1 MHKGLTLRPLARQC
15 PSLAPQGCE
24 PYLEANLS
32 LVYEYGPYMGVG
44 VYEAYIWVILRA
56 LHSFFCLRLRRA
68 IHALTIYNLQ
78 LTTITTR
85 TSC

>member
-32 LVYEYGPYMGVG
+32 LIYEYGPYMGVG
-44 VYEAYIWVILRA
+44 VYEAYIWVWVILMA
-56 LHSFFCLRLRRA
+56 LRSIFLSTPAARYPC
-68 IHALTIYNLQ
+68 TY
-78 LTTITTR
+78 TTFNFNN
-85 TSC
+85 

>member
-32 LVYEYGPYMGVG
+32 LIYEYGPYMGVG

-56 LHSFFCLRLRRA
+56 LHSIFLPTPAARYPW
-68 IHALTIYNLQ
+68 TYNLQ
-78 LTTITTR
+78 LTTYN
-85 TSC
+85 